1 MAVTACTGN
10 IVQQPDCDGIVNS
23 ANPSLRAG
31 SGVSGAIYAAAG
43 PRLEPYALQFAPL
56 QLGEAVATP
65 AFNLPCRF
73 IIHTRAP
80 KFYEDPD
87 PPGNLAKALR
97 SALALADANGLTRVA
112 VPALSMGVYG
122 YPAEQAVPILVR
134 VASDMA
140 GGFANLQEVRF
151 VVVSDELLRLFTQ
164 ALAA

>member
-1 MAVTACTGN
+1 MAVTACKGN

-65 AFNLPCRF
+65 A
-73 IIHTRAP
+73 
-80 KFYEDPD
+80 
-87 PPGNLAKALR
+87 
-97 SALALADANGLTRVA
+97 
-112 VPALSMGVYG
+112 LSMGVYG
-122 YPAEQAVPILVR
+122 YPADQAVPILVR

-140 GGFANLQEVRF
+140 GGFTNLQEVRF
-151 VVVSDELLRLFTQ
+151 VVVSDELLRLFVTQ